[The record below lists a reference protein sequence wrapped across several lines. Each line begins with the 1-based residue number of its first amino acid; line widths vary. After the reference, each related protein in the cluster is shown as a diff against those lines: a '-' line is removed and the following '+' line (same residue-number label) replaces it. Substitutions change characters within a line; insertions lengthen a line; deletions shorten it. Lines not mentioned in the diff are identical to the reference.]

1 MNQDS
6 NINKIIK
13 KICKEV
19 FPSEVFQKG
28 NSRVYL
34 DDNGYYFTMV
44 EFQPYS
50 LKKGAFLNAG
60 LSFFFYKNNR
70 LSFSYSYN
78 SELRIG
84 KKFIEYIND
93 KQFEK
98 DIRGYVLLA
107 NDYILRYR
115 DFSDIDYAKEYIVN
129 ELDNNNWNPYIKSMF
144 YFLTDDAE
152 NGKKYYQMFL
162 NNPFFK
168 RIIEEYNY
176 PTCVEKLSK
185 EYVLQMIKENRLLF
199 HSKSSMKRMPILVE
213 FEN

>member
-34 DDNGYYFTMV
+34 DDNGYYFTMI

-60 LSFFFYKNNR
+60 LSFFFYKDTG
-70 LSFSYSYN
+70 LTFSYSYN
-78 SELRIG
+78 NEVRIG
-84 KKFIEYIND
+84 KRFIEYIND
-93 KQFEK
+93 EQFEK
-98 DIRGYVLLA
+98 DIREYVLLA

-115 DFSDIDYAKEYIVN
+115 EFANIDYAKEYIVN
-129 ELDNNNWNPYIKSMF
+129 ELNDNNWNPYIKSML
-144 YFLTDDAE
+144 YFLTNDIE

-162 NNPFFK
+162 NEPFFRK
-168 RIIEEYNY
+168 IIVENNY
-176 PTCVEKLSK
+176 PTCVEKINK
-185 EYVLQMIKENRLLF
+185 KYVLEMIKAQRLLL
-199 HSKSSMKRMPILVE
+199 HSQSSMKKMPVSIE
-213 FEN
+213 FEK